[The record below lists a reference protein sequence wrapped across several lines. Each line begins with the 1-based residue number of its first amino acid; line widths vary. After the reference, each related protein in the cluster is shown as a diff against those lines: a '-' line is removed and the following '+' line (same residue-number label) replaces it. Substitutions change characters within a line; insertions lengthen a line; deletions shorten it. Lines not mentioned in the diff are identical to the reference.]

1 MLDTSEFFEV
11 MRTPKFALSQESAY
25 VYTYL
30 VAKALEDTNDSD
42 IQAMRGEGYLC
53 LKTSDED
60 CERLKLPRASLVRVV
75 LNLRKTGFLDAKGS
89 VITLGTVEASVVR
102 LYATKSTERTRNM
115 IPAAPAAERNDLM
128 AQIRAAMSTNIV
140 RQAENALTDLLTMD
154 GKYAASG
161 KGSPSRTLSVYWR
174 RVYVDKYRSSYVNSC
189 SLQVESAGFIRLYNY
204 FDKDLEKSCKFVRWV
219 IENWDI
225 VELFNKP
232 SKPTISLVVTQSVLS
247 RLDGQYCKSLQPP
260 APTVADRLDR
270 TSTPPIG
277 SVEGW
282 GA

>member
-225 VELFNKP
+225 VELLINLA
-232 SKPTISLVVTQSVLS
+232 SLPL
-247 RLDGQYCKSLQPP
+247 
-260 APTVADRLDR
+260 A
-270 TSTPPIG
+270 
-277 SVEGW
+277 
-282 GA
+282 